1 MLPTPFTLLCQN
13 APPGRAGRV
22 EKTGITPTLILPH
35 QGGGES
41 LVFERDAP
49 CGSAGRLYS
58 MGSGSRLILIFP
70 IWIWKI
76 QSSTPLGKVGRTR
89 SY

>member
-1 MLPTPFTLLCQN
+1 MLLTPFTLLCQN

-41 LVFERDAP
+41 LVVDKMP
-49 CGSAGRLYS
+49 SAGARGGFTL
-58 MGSGSRLILIFP
+58 
-70 IWIWKI
+70 
-76 QSSTPLGKVGRTR
+76 
-89 SY
+89 